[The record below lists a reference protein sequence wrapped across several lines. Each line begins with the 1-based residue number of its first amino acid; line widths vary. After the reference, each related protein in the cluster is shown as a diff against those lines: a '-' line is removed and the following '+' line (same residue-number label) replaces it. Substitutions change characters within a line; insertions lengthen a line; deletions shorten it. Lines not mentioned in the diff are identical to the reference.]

1 MKTIRNANQLGMVL
15 LAVLAAAFFAS
26 PASAQLAS
34 PPTKGEFTLSHE
46 VHWGKALLP
55 PGNYSFTV
63 TNSGPSSILTVRG
76 NKQST
81 FVMTAAI
88 SPCQSCTASELVI
101 LNRKGQRS
109 VQMLRLSQAGVVLYY
124 APRREV
130 DEALAQAP
138 EATERVA
145 VVVAGK

>member
-1 MKTIRNANQLGMVL
+1 MSTIRNVTQ
-15 LAVLAAAFFAS
+15 LAVLFILAVILSAGVAAAQLSS
-26 PASAQLAS
+26 PS
-34 PPTKGEFTLSHE
+34 TKGEFTLPHE

-55 PGNYSFTV
+55 PGDYSFTV

-101 LNRKGQRS
+101 LNRKGERT
-109 VQMLRLSQAGVVLYY
+109 VQVLRLAQAGVVLYY
-124 APRREV
+124 GPRREV

-138 EATERVA
+138 QDTERVA
-145 VVVAGK
+145 VAVGNK